1 MCLWTAAADSFPAR
15 PARPSFSHALAAP
28 LLRGLLQTVVDE
40 VGYRLV

>member
-1 MCLWTAAADSFPAR
+1 MCLWTAAADSF